1 MSSLNVIRLPLISA
15 LALALA
21 ACDGSGGS
29 GTPIPDVACA
39 ETGPYACR
47 TGTTEPLY
55 TFQWALNYKD
65 SYFQDYPSVFGGG
78 LDLNV
83 EPVHR
88 QGIKGQGVR
97 VMVVDSGMDLHT
109 EDLAPNADPS
119 LSWNLVTD
127 MPDPYPTEP
136 ATTQGPHGTVVA
148 GIIAAAQNGKGVMGI
163 APLAKIGGVNY
174 LESDEDD
181 PGAWAA
187 SLGGATWSSGAD
199 IFNASLG
206 MGAAFAVP
214 YDSDEDT
221 YTPVIRAMK
230 KLRDGKGAVFLKAA
244 GNSFSSRECGLD
256 VGYYD
261 CSNPSNDP
269 MGSREPNAITVA
281 AVNALGEAS
290 SYSSAGSV
298 IWVSGMGGE
307 YGEGG
312 TYGEVGIRDY
322 SGPTIFSTD
331 LRGCAVG
338 YSSKTAETPFLRG
351 ESHHNGVLDNRDCDY
366 TYMNGTSAATPTIA
380 GVAALMLSANPD
392 LSWRDVRDILRMSA
406 RKVDAGYVSTSPH
419 RQGLFPYGARMDLAT
434 NKLSTHLG
442 GKDDIRPGSTAVPID
457 LGWQKNGAG
466 HEHSNWYGFGVP
478 DAARAVELAR
488 EYKRDPQ
495 LSRLQDVKIPQFEA
509 VKVWYQGDDY
519 LEDYYEEYPEKQGV
533 TDAQSMAFPYQ
544 RVTLLGTLQSPA
556 QVVDSFQVRLT
567 GKDVCL
573 GAVGIAVRSPAGTVS
588 LLKLPNDA
596 FRSGE
601 IVEFADYAVNSVAF
615 YGEEAQGEWQI
626 YLMAANP
633 DLPLEFAVR
642 LPDGNYKPWFSQSC
656 FGAKPHPTKYFL
668 ETEARIIAQ

>member
-97 VMVVDSGMDLHT
+97 VMVVDTGTDLHT

-127 MPDPYPTEP
+127 MPDPYPTQS
-136 ATTQGPHGTVVA
+136 AIDDGSAHGTAVA

-163 APLAKIGGVNY
+163 APLAKVGGVNF
-174 LESDEDD
+174 LENPSV
-181 PGAWAA
+181 GAWAA
-187 SLGGATWSSGAD
+187 SMGGATWSSGAD

-206 MGAAFAVP
+206 LVTAFALP

-221 YTPVIRAMK
+221 YTPVVRAMK

-244 GNSFSSRECGLD
+244 GNDFDSRLCGHD
-256 VGYYD
+256 FGYYD
-261 CSNPSNDP
+261 CSNPANDP
-269 MGSREPNAITVA
+269 MGPREPNAITVA
-281 AVNALGEAS
+281 AINAFGEAS

-307 YGEGG
+307 FGESG
-312 TYGEVGIRDY
+312 TYGEVGTRDY

-338 YSSKTAETPFLRG
+338 FSSKTAHTPFLRG
-351 ESHHNGVLDNRDCDY
+351 ESHHNGIPDNRDCDY
-366 TYMNGTSAATPTIA
+366 AYMNGTSAATPTVA
-380 GVAALMLSANPD
+380 GVVALVLSANPD
-392 LSWRDVRDILRMSA
+392 LGWRDVRDILRMSA
-406 RKVDAGYVSTSPH
+406 RKVDAGYVSASPH
-419 RQGLFPYGARMDLAT
+419 RLGLFPYGARMDLAT
-434 NKLSTHLG
+434 NKLSTHPG

-488 EYKRDPQ
+488 EYKRDPR
-495 LSRLQDVKIPQFEA
+495 LSRLQDVQIPEFETVGA
-509 VKVWYQGDDY
+509 WYQGDGY
-519 LEDYYEEYPEKQGV
+519 AEGLEEQDV
-533 TDAQSMAFPYQ
+533 TSAQSMAFPYQ

-556 QVVDSFQVRLT
+556 QVVDSFQVRLSGT
-567 GKDVCL
+567 DVCL
-573 GAVGIAVRSPAGTVS
+573 GALGIAVRSPAGTVS

-596 FRSGE
+596 FRSKE
-601 IVEFADYAVNSVAF
+601 VVDFNDYALNSVAF

-633 DLPLEFAVR
+633 DLPLEFAVKQ
-642 LPDGNYKPWFSQSC
+642 PDGSYMPGFSQSC
-656 FGAKPHPTKYFL
+656 FGAKSRPTEYFL